1 MTNTSIHKTLVSGLS
16 AVYVL
21 LMAACSNTRF
31 LADDQLLYT
40 GRNKISVTVKEG
52 DGNPK
57 SALAL
62 ANSVTYVK
70 PNNALSAGRRNSL
83 PLGLWTYNY
92 RKPKAGK
99 SPKWLYRTLAKPP
112 VLISDVNPELRA
124 GKLESE
130 LFNIGYFNSHVRA
143 SIDTS
148 SRNPKKAK
156 ISYQVEVYPQ
166 YRLRKVVTPAPGDRI
181 DTLISANISSLRKQE
196 GAAFNLPA
204 VQGALKNMTNEVR
217 EQGYFYFQPEY
228 LSLVADTTAGI
239 RLLDLQVA
247 KKLDASVMEAYRI
260 YRIGNIRL
268 SLSDG
273 ISDRT
278 EPSGGSPATLLDDLT
293 FAGLNNYI
301 KTRVLSDAITFI
313 PGQPYSYTQHQNTLR
328 NLNNLGI
335 FKYADIQFTP
345 AADSLNNLLDVGID
359 LTTMKNVRFEAE
371 ANLVTKSTGFS
382 GPAVETSLIHGNMF
396 QGANRLQ
403 LKLDAGYEWQWG
415 SKSETQ
421 LGFHSYNIGFS
432 SSLTMPRLV
441 LPRNWVHASRNRYK
455 NTVINTGFDFMNKVK
470 YYRMYSVNARLDY
483 NWRRSVKVSHSFSPV
498 YVNSVKLLETTPE
511 FDEIINS
518 NPSIK
523 KSFEEQFI
531 VGFRYNT
538 EIDLVSANKPNQLT
552 LFNGLATS
560 GNLIAV
566 SQKLIS
572 GETEGPDK
580 FLGNIYAQFIK
591 FTEEIR
597 YNRKAFDHN
606 FVFRFYAGVGI
617 PYGNSSVLPYVEQF
631 YSGGANSIRAFTARS
646 VGPGSYQV
654 SDTTDFI
661 DQTGDI
667 RLEGNMEFR
676 FSITPKLK
684 GALFL
689 DAGNIWLLNDD
700 PARPGAAFNFSDF
713 TQQLAVGTGIGLR
726 FDLNF
731 IVMRGDFGFPVRYPY
746 LNNDSY
752 WVPGLKSMLSEFLFH
767 FAIGYPF

>member
-1 MTNTSIHKTLVSGLS
+1 MINRSLHKTLFSGLS
-16 AVYVL
+16 ALIL
-21 LMAACSNTRF
+21 LLVAACSNTRF

-52 DGNPK
+52 DENPK
-57 SALAL
+57 AAMMLAK
-62 ANSVTYVK
+62 SITYVK
-70 PNNALSAGRRNSL
+70 PNNALSASGRAFL

-99 SPKWLYRTLAKPP
+99 SPKWLYRNLAKPP
-112 VLISDVNPELRA
+112 VLITDVNPELRSR
-124 GKLESE
+124 KLESD
-130 LFNIGYFNSHVRA
+130 LFNIGYFNSHVWA

-148 SRNPKKAK
+148 PKNPKKAK
-156 ISYQVEVYPQ
+156 ITYRVEVYPRF
-166 YRLRKVVTPAPGDRI
+166 RLRNVVTPLPHDRI
-181 DTLISANISSLRKQE
+181 DTLIIAHISELKTQQGS
-196 GAAFNLPA
+196 AFNLPA
-204 VQGALKNMTNEVR
+204 LQGALRNITNEVR

-228 LSLVADTTAGI
+228 LTLVADTTAGN

-247 KKLDASVMEAYRI
+247 KKDDVPVIEAYKT
-260 YRIGNIRL
+260 YQVGGIRL

-273 ISDRT
+273 ISDRP
-278 EPSGGSPATLLDDLT
+278 EPSGTPEAFLDELTLD
-293 FAGLNNYI
+293 GLNNYV
-301 KTRVLSDAITFI
+301 KPKVLSDAINFV
-313 PGQPYSYTQHQNTLR
+313 PGKPYSYTQHQNTLR

-335 FKYADIQFTP
+335 FKYVDIEFTP
-345 AADSLNNLLDVGID
+345 VADSMSNKLDVGIG

-371 ANLVTKSTGFS
+371 ANVVTKSTGFS
-382 GPAVETSLIHGNMF
+382 GPAVEASLIHGNMF
-396 QGANRLQ
+396 QGANKLQ

-415 SKSETQ
+415 SESETQ

-432 SSLTMPRLV
+432 SSFTMPRLV
-441 LPRNWVHASRNRYK
+441 LPRNWIHASRNRTK
-455 NTVINTGFDFMNKVK
+455 NTVIDAGFDFMNKVK

-483 NWRRSVKVSHSFSPV
+483 NWRRSGKVSHSFSPV
-498 YVNSVKLLETTPE
+498 YLNSVKLLETTPD

-531 VGFRYNT
+531 AGMRYNAQ
-538 EIDLVSANKPNQLT
+538 IDLVSAKKMNQLSIFT
-552 LFNGLATS
+552 GVATS

-566 SQKLIS
+566 SQKLVS

-580 FLGNIYAQFIK
+580 FLGNIYSQFIR
-591 FTEEIR
+591 FTEEVR
-597 YNRKAFDHN
+597 YNRKVFDHS
-606 FVFRFYAGVGI
+606 FVFRIYAGIGI

-646 VGPGSYQV
+646 LGPGSYKV
-654 SDTTDFI
+654 ADTTEFI

-676 FSITPKLK
+676 FSLTSKLK

-689 DAGNIWLLNDD
+689 DAGNVWLLNDD
-700 PARPGAAFNFSDF
+700 PGRPGAAFKFSDF
-713 TQQLAVGTGIGLR
+713 TGQLAVGTGFGLR
-726 FDLNF
+726 YDLGF
-731 IVMRGDFGFPVRYPY
+731 IVMRGDFGFPLRYPY
-746 LNNDSY
+746 PDNDSN
-752 WVPGLKSMLSEFLFH
+752 WIQSIHNMFSNTLFH